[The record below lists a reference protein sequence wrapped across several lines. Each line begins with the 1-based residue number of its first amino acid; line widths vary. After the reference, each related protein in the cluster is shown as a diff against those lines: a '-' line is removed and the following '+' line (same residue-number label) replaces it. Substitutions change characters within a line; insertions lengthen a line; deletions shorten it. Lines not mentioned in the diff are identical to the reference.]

1 MELEEGVLMHK
12 TTSIVEPNIMVS
24 EQAETIRQ
32 INQLQEELNTETKR
46 TERIAIRII
55 IFMMKMRISRKT
67 RIIIDIFASV
77 LAFFALIYA
86 PLGFILYVIL
96 LCICADMEGV
106 CDELP
111 VDDGAVGVFF
121 LIEIILVCLVGYY
134 TSATVFVVTYVIV
147 HIGIIILKELAV
159 FTGSST

>member
-1 MELEEGVLMHK
+1 MHK
-12 TTSIVEPNIMVS
+12 STSIVEPNIIVS
-24 EQAETIRQ
+24 EQAEAIRQ
-32 INQLQEELNTETKR
+32 IKELQEELNTETRK
-46 TERIAIRII
+46 TEHIAIRII

-67 RIIIDIFASV
+67 RITIDIFASV

-86 PLGFILYVIL
+86 PLGFILYAFL
-96 LCICADMEGV
+96 LYICMNMEGV

-111 VDDGAVGVFF
+111 VDHGAVGVFF
-121 LIEIILVCLVGYY
+121 LIEISMVCLVGYY
-134 TSATVFVVTYVIV
+134 TSATFFIVTYIIV